1 MIALVDGRVHGK
13 VEEPSARSNSL
24 YPGRINSD
32 NINNKRNTKCNGW
45 DVSWEMRVQKGLL
58 AESYLIG
65 RPSVLRSK
73 QELQPA
79 MENKNATFV
88 LRHFRI

>member
-1 MIALVDGRVHGK
+1 
-13 VEEPSARSNSL
+13 
-24 YPGRINSD
+24 
-32 NINNKRNTKCNGW
+32 
-45 DVSWEMRVQKGLL
+45 MRVQKGLL

-79 MENKNATFV
+79 MENKNATRDRAPHIDAQ
-88 LRHFRI
+88 LQQLSAYG

>member
-1 MIALVDGRVHGK
+1 
-13 VEEPSARSNSL
+13 
-24 YPGRINSD
+24 
-32 NINNKRNTKCNGW
+32 
-45 DVSWEMRVQKGLL
+45 MRVQKGLL

-88 LRHFRI
+88 LRHFRIWLETSHRMTETMNQTKENISKRVGCLRRKV